1 MSPDARLIAASN
13 LLTASMLRPFSE
25 NSPPY
30 DAERIAEDVLELELT
45 LGDSGKPE
53 PGIRGMVPVALVKD
67 WLTGIR
73 GRAEALPFGAEHLPQ
88 LGDLLEHLGKIRAQ
102 LETL

>member
-13 LLTASMLRPFSE
+13 LLAASMLRPWSE

-45 LGDSGKPE
+45 LGDSGKPA
-53 PGIRGMVPVALVKD
+53 PGIRGMVPVAYLKD
-67 WLTGIR
+67 ILKGVIAR
-73 GRAEALPFGAEHLPQ
+73 CEALEGGLTRIAGESPVEYARRRLADVEQ
-88 LGDLLEHLGKIRAQ
+88 L
-102 LETL
+102 